1 MQKLKKWI
9 APLVLVAAGVAH
21 AQASDFAGPYAGIK
35 FGVDFSHAT
44 GVDSGDKTV
53 PFPGLLGGYNWD
65 VNNFVVGAE
74 VFADF
79 HNQAATKKDGGIDA
93 KVGIPF
99 NHVMPYARL
108 GITTFWPNT
117 RLHYGLGVEYKF
129 AKNLSVAG
137 EWTADTANT
146 DGTKRSNNSLTIGM
160 HYYFF

>member
-1 MQKLKKWI
+1 MVVRVGQI
-9 APLVLVAAGVAH
+9 YSPAPGAKETGDQLPQFGLH
-21 AQASDFAGPYAGIK
+21 LFAEMKVRFRMSSPSP
-35 FGVDFSHAT
+35 DR
-44 GVDSGDKTV
+44 
-53 PFPGLLGGYNWD
+53 D

-146 DGTKRSNNSLTIGM
+146 DGTKRSNNSLTMGL